1 MYVLEIFIGPLLIAF
16 GLLMVLGFALVTV
29 LVLAL
34 VTFFLTL
41 LVLGIFQFEF
51 EGVYSAK

>member
-1 MYVLEIFIGPLLIAF
+1 MLIGPLLTSF
-16 GLLMVLGFALVTV
+16 GLLTVLGFALVTV